1 MLLGAVLLEAAEL
14 WSGLVLGVVL
24 LEAEELGAVEVA
36 ELWSVELGGVVLGAV
51 LLEAVLLGVV
61 LLLEAAELW
70 SVVLGV
76 CAGGFT
82 GELALSLDAPAGFDV
97 VAAGALALFV
107 SVVGVWLLP
116 VVTGVLLLAVLL
128 WSGEVLDAAAPVVA
142 PAAAPVAAPPMLAW
156 LLVQESEIIF
166 TELTC
171 TDPSLARVPWICT

>member
-1 MLLGAVLLEAAEL
+1 VLLGVVLLAAAEL

-24 LEAEELGAVEVA
+24 LEAVELGAVEVVELWSA
-36 ELWSVELGGVVLGAV
+36 LVLGVVLLEAVELWSVELGGVVLGAV
-51 LLEAVLLGVV
+51 LLEAV
-61 LLLEAAELW
+61 ELW

-128 WSGEVLDAAAPVVA
+128 WSIEVLDAAAPVVA
-142 PAAAPVAAPPMLAW
+142 PAAAPVAAPPMLA
-156 LLVQESEIIF
+156 
-166 TELTC
+166 
-171 TDPSLARVPWICT
+171 

>member
-1 MLLGAVLLEAAEL
+1 VLLGVVLLEAAL

-24 LEAEELGAVEVA
+24 LEAVELGAVEVVELWSA
-36 ELWSVELGGVVLGAV
+36 LVLGVVLLEAVELWSVELGGVVLGAV
-51 LLEAVLLGVV
+51 LLEAV
-61 LLLEAAELW
+61 ELW

-128 WSGEVLDAAAPVVA
+128 WSIEVLDATPVVA
-142 PAAAPVAAPPMLAW
+142 PAAAPVAAPPMLA
-156 LLVQESEIIF
+156 
-166 TELTC
+166 
-171 TDPSLARVPWICT
+171 

>member
-1 MLLGAVLLEAAEL
+1 VLLGVVLLAAAEL

-24 LEAEELGAVEVA
+24 LEAVELGAVEVVELWSA
-36 ELWSVELGGVVLGAV
+36 VLGVVLLEAVELWSVELGGVVLGAV
-51 LLEAVLLGVV
+51 LLEA
-61 LLLEAAELW
+61 LEAVELW
-70 SVVLGV
+70 SVELGV

-82 GELALSLDAPAGFDV
+82 GALALSLDAPAGFDV

-142 PAAAPVAAPPMLAW
+142 PAAAPVAAPPMLA
-156 LLVQESEIIF
+156 
-166 TELTC
+166 
-171 TDPSLARVPWICT
+171 

>member
-1 MLLGAVLLEAAEL
+1 MLLGVVLLAAAEL

-24 LEAEELGAVEVA
+24 LEAEELGAVEVVELWSA
-36 ELWSVELGGVVLGAV
+36 LVLGVVLLEAVELWSVELGGVVLGAV
-51 LLEAVLLGVV
+51 LLEAV
-61 LLLEAAELW
+61 ELW

-128 WSGEVLDAAAPVVA
+128 WSGEVLDAAAPVVV
-142 PAAAPVAAPPMLAW
+142 PAAAPVAAPPMLA
-156 LLVQESEIIF
+156 
-166 TELTC
+166 
-171 TDPSLARVPWICT
+171 

>member
-1 MLLGAVLLEAAEL
+1 VLLGVVLLEAAL

-24 LEAEELGAVEVA
+24 LEAVELGAVEVVELWSA
-36 ELWSVELGGVVLGAV
+36 VLGVVLLEAVELWSVELGGVVLGAV
-51 LLEAVLLGVV
+51 LLEA
-61 LLLEAAELW
+61 LEAVELW

-142 PAAAPVAAPPMLAW
+142 PAAAPVAAPPMLA
-156 LLVQESEIIF
+156 
-166 TELTC
+166 
-171 TDPSLARVPWICT
+171 

>member
-1 MLLGAVLLEAAEL
+1 
-14 WSGLVLGVVL
+14 
-24 LEAEELGAVEVA
+24 
-36 ELWSVELGGVVLGAV
+36 V
-51 LLEAVLLGVV
+51 LLEAV
-61 LLLEAAELW
+61 ELW

-128 WSGEVLDAAAPVVA
+128 WSIEVLDATPVVA
-142 PAAAPVAAPPMLAW
+142 PAAAPVAAPPMLA
-156 LLVQESEIIF
+156 
-166 TELTC
+166 
-171 TDPSLARVPWICT
+171 

>member
-1 MLLGAVLLEAAEL
+1 VLLGVVLLAAAEL

-24 LEAEELGAVEVA
+24 LEAVELGAVEVVELWSA
-36 ELWSVELGGVVLGAV
+36 VLGVVLLEAVELWSVELGGVVLGAV
-51 LLEAVLLGVV
+51 LLEA
-61 LLLEAAELW
+61 LEAVELW

-128 WSGEVLDAAAPVVA
+128 WSIEVLDATPVVA
-142 PAAAPVAAPPMLAW
+142 PAAAPVAAPPMLA
-156 LLVQESEIIF
+156 
-166 TELTC
+166 
-171 TDPSLARVPWICT
+171 

>member
-1 MLLGAVLLEAAEL
+1 VLLGVVLLAAAEL

-24 LEAEELGAVEVA
+24 LEAVELGAVEVVELWSA
-36 ELWSVELGGVVLGAV
+36 VLGVVLLEAVELWSVE
-51 LLEAVLLGVV
+51 
-61 LLLEAAELW
+61 
-70 SVVLGV
+70 LGV

-142 PAAAPVAAPPMLAW
+142 PAAAPVAAPPMLA
-156 LLVQESEIIF
+156 
-166 TELTC
+166 
-171 TDPSLARVPWICT
+171 

>member
-1 MLLGAVLLEAAEL
+1 VLLGVVLLAAAEL

-24 LEAEELGAVEVA
+24 LEAVELGAVEVVELWSA
-36 ELWSVELGGVVLGAV
+36 VLGVVLLEAVELWSVELGGVVLGAV
-51 LLEAVLLGVV
+51 LLEAV
-61 LLLEAAELW
+61 ELW

-128 WSGEVLDAAAPVVA
+128 WSGKVLDAAAPVVA
-142 PAAAPVAAPPMLAW
+142 PAAAPVAAPPMLA
-156 LLVQESEIIF
+156 
-166 TELTC
+166 
-171 TDPSLARVPWICT
+171 

>member
-1 MLLGAVLLEAAEL
+1 VLLGVVLLEAAL

-24 LEAEELGAVEVA
+24 LEAVELGAVEVVELWSA
-36 ELWSVELGGVVLGAV
+36 LVLGVVLLEAVELWSVELGGVVLGAV
-51 LLEAVLLGVV
+51 LLEAV
-61 LLLEAAELW
+61 ELW

-128 WSGEVLDAAAPVVA
+128 WSVEVLDAAAPVVA
-142 PAAAPVAAPPMLAW
+142 PAAAPVAAPPMLA
-156 LLVQESEIIF
+156 
-166 TELTC
+166 
-171 TDPSLARVPWICT
+171 

>member
-1 MLLGAVLLEAAEL
+1 VLLGVVLLAAAEL

-24 LEAEELGAVEVA
+24 LEAVEPGAVEVVELWSA
-36 ELWSVELGGVVLGAV
+36 VLGVVLLEAVELWSVELGGVVLGAV
-51 LLEAVLLGVV
+51 LLEA
-61 LLLEAAELW
+61 LEAVELW

-142 PAAAPVAAPPMLAW
+142 PAAAPVAAPPMLA
-156 LLVQESEIIF
+156 
-166 TELTC
+166 
-171 TDPSLARVPWICT
+171 